1 MLEELAW
8 GVYWRGANL
17 EARNAHGGR
26 RYQHSGQSPV
36 ERVAG
41 LGVKLR
47 GPGVGLAEGPR
58 ERGFWV
64 EGLVSGLPSVG
75 EEGIWGRPAW
85 AVLSVRES

>member
-1 MLEELAW
+1 MLGECTGGEQT
-8 GVYWRGANL
+8 WRPETL
-17 EARNAHGGR
+17 REAEGTSI
-26 RYQHSGQSPV
+26 QV
-36 ERVAG
+36 KVLWRVAG

-58 ERGFWV
+58 ERGFWL
-64 EGLVSGLPSVG
+64 EGQVSGLPSVG